1 MTYPTL
7 TIQLPDWVDSFLQG
21 RPTQL
26 TNMEDKMQLV
36 VDLSRTNVDQGTG
49 GPFGAGVF
57 DKLSGQLI
65 SPGVNLVTSLNCSL
79 AHAET
84 VALALA
90 QQHIKAYNL
99 STEERQYELV
109 TSCEPCAM
117 CLGAIAW
124 SGVRRVV
131 YGALTE
137 DAEAIGF
144 DEGHK
149 PAQGTRC
156 LQQDGIEV
164 VPGVLREQ
172 AAAVLRYYAER
183 GGNIYNGGRMAD
195 D

>member
-1 MTYPTL
+1 
-7 TIQLPDWVDSFLQG
+7 
-21 RPTQL
+21 
-26 TNMEDKMQLV
+26 MQFV
-36 VDLSRTNVDQGTG
+36 VDLSRINVDEGTG
-49 GPFGAGVF
+49 GPFGAAVF
-57 DKLSGQLI
+57 DMASGQLI

-90 QQHIKAYNL
+90 QQQIQAYNL
-99 STEERQYELV
+99 SAGERQYELV

-131 YGALTE
+131 YGALTA

-149 PAQGTRC
+149 PAQGTQC

-172 AAAVLRYYAER
+172 AAAVLRDYAER
-183 GGNIYNGGRMAD
+183 DGDIYNG
-195 D
+195 